1 MRPPKT
7 EFSKY
12 ALYEHNMSL
21 TDISKTTGITY
32 NSIMKYARGCV
43 RPSPERI
50 KIISDCLG
58 VTPKEIM
65 KYFPKN

>member
-12 ALYEHNMSL
+12 ALYEHNMTL
-21 TDISKTTGITY
+21 TDITKITGISY
-32 NSIMKYARGCV
+32 NSIMKYARGIV

-50 KIISDCLG
+50 NMISECLG

-65 KYFPKN
+65 KYFPKH